1 MHFVY
6 APQYDL
12 NLGDHVFPSQKFRL
26 IHDRLLAEGIGEPED
41 FLVPEPASDE
51 DLQLAHDP
59 GWIERLKAGT
69 LSYREIMQLEI
80 PWSEEMARAFILAAG
95 GTTLAAK
102 RALKERICYNIGG
115 GFHHAFR
122 AHGEG
127 FCAINDI
134 AVAIK
139 VAQRDGLIH
148 RAMVIDCDVHH
159 GNGTASIFAKDPAVF
174 TISIQQFNNYPAE
187 KPPSALD
194 IHLRDGTADEE
205 YLQKLSDGIRF
216 PITDYRPE
224 LVVYVAG
231 ADPYQEDQLGGL
243 RLTLTG
249 LKRRDELVMG
259 EALRNGAAVAV
270 VLAGGYARRVEDTVT
285 IHCNTAKAAKELAG

>member
-1 MHFVY
+1 MRFVY
-6 APQYDL
+6 SPQYDL

-26 IHDRLLAEGIGEPED
+26 IRERLLAERVAEPED
-41 FLVPEPASDE
+41 FLEPEPASDA
-51 DLQLAHDP
+51 DLLLAHDP
-59 GWIERLKAGT
+59 GWIKRLKTGT
-69 LSYREIMQLEI
+69 LSYVEILQLEI

-95 GTTLAAK
+95 GTTLAAR
-102 RALKERICYNIGG
+102 RALTERVCYNVGG

-174 TISIQQFNNYPAE
+174 TISVQQFNNYPAE
-187 KPPSALD
+187 KPPSTLD
-194 IHLRDGTADEE
+194 IHLKDGTGDEE
-205 YLQKLSDGIRF
+205 YLQKLGDGIRF
-216 PITDYRPE
+216 PIAEYRPE

-243 RLTLTG
+243 RLTLDG
-249 LKRRDELVMG
+249 LKARDELVIG
-259 EALRNGAAVAV
+259 EALKSGAAVAV

-285 IHCNTAKAAKELAG
+285 IHCNTAKVAKEMVG

>member
-1 MHFVY
+1 
-6 APQYDL
+6 
-12 NLGDHVFPSQKFRL
+12 VFPSQKFRL
-26 IHDRLLAEGIGEPED
+26 IRERLLAERVAEPED
-41 FLVPEPASDE
+41 FLEPEPASDE
-51 DLQLAHDP
+51 DLLLAHDP
-59 GWIERLKAGT
+59 GWIKRLKTGT
-69 LSYREIMQLEI
+69 LSYVEILQLEI

-95 GTTLAAK
+95 GTTLAAR
-102 RALKERICYNIGG
+102 RALTERVCYNVGG

-159 GNGTASIFAKDPAVF
+159 GNGTASIFAKDPTVF
-174 TISIQQFNNYPAE
+174 TISVQQFNNYPAE
-187 KPPSALD
+187 KPPSTLD
-194 IHLRDGTADEE
+194 IHLKDGTGDEE
-205 YLQKLSDGIRF
+205 YLQKLGDGIRF
-216 PITDYRPE
+216 PIAEYRPE

-243 RLTLTG
+243 RLTLDG
-249 LKRRDELVMG
+249 LKARDELVIG
-259 EALRNGAAVAV
+259 EALKSGAAVAV

-285 IHCNTAKAAKELAG
+285 IHCNTAKVAKEMVG